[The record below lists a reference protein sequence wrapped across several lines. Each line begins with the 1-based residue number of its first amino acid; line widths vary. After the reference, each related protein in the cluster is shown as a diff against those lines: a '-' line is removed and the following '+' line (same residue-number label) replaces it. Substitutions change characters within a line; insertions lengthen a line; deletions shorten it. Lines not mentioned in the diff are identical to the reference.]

1 VQQSKK
7 KEATPTKN
15 PGPGRPSGKAQ
26 RPRITLPDGEVLV
39 PYFTD
44 WSQETGI
51 NAKSLQRTRPRMPT
65 VVIAGVVY
73 VKDRAGR
80 QVLAE
85 PKKSRGARR

>member
-1 VQQSKK
+1 VASK
-7 KEATPTKN
+7 TTTN
-15 PGPGRPSGKAQ
+15 PGPGRPLGKAQ

-51 NAKSLQRTRPRMPT
+51 NAKSLQRMRPHMPT

-73 VKDRAGR
+73 VKDQAGR
-80 QVLAE
+80 RLLAE
-85 PKKSRGARR
+85 PKKRRARR